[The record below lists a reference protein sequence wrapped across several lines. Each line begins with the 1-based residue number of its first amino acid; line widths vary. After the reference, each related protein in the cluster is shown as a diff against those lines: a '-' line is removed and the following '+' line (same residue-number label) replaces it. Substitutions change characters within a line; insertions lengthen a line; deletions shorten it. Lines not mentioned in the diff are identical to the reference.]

1 MGNAIKLLI
10 FKECNVLSQ
19 LLLIM
24 SPAQEETENNA
35 VKHFVFFPKSEC
47 FDVC

>member
-1 MGNAIKLLI
+1 
-10 FKECNVLSQ
+10 
-19 LLLIM
+19 M

-47 FDVC
+47 FDVCWVLQPKTHQINEMDLWNGKETW